1 MASLGQPRFFWVRD
15 KRYPPYFWQQFFPS
29 HIWWFLL
36 PMIVARHMRKHW
48 LWVSHRRRGNCTWL
62 LTTFMRGQPPSIV
75 FSFLWSRNCFHAVL
89 LKHTASPSP
98 GAPCSGRQ
106 ITIAA
111 FSAGFFTSSSSS
123 SSSAS
128 WASSARY
135 WGGQST
141 GRIHFSL
148 TTAYSVLLIGCTVR
162 SSNYWESFTRCWW
175 EINFHGW
182 ILSKQNKLGAC
193 FPWAQAFMGA
203 SPRRRRWLDSRCG
216 AL

>member
-1 MASLGQPRFFWVRD
+1 MNQTIKSSPLSWLSSNFFFSSNFCKSGLSKIWNQKSVRDIFSEMASIGQCRFLWVRD
-15 KRYPPYFWQQFFPS
+15 KRYSPYFWQQFFPS

-48 LWVSHRRRGNCTWL
+48 LWVSHRIGGKCTWL

-98 GAPCSGRQ
+98 GAPCLGRQ

-111 FSAGFFTSSSSS
+111 FSTGFFTSSSSS

-141 GRIHFSL
+141 
-148 TTAYSVLLIGCTVR
+148 AYTS
-162 SSNYWESFTRCWW
+162 
-175 EINFHGW
+175 
-182 ILSKQNKLGAC
+182 Q
-193 FPWAQAFMGA
+193 
-203 SPRRRRWLDSRCG
+203 
-216 AL
+216 